1 MAVRLLTRWL
11 AALCLLAAGLTG
23 AAAEEFR
30 TPSITAV
37 RVEWRAVVDQLR
49 TEIGTRPAIASRF
62 TFAGQ
67 RRVPAWDPRA
77 TPALVQLNAINASL
91 FAGIGR
97 SPVPVLLPFDTAGY
111 LEDQA
116 DGTPTAAV
124 ALPGRFQ
131 SRRPVSRRSGRLRR
145 GVFAA
150 AQRRRAS
157 RTFAKPVEVQIT
169 GSILIYDL
177 ADPLGGRG
185 EPVKALAA
193 QFPDMR
199 RFIREGYVRYAF
211 TRFGV
216 PYVVSIQC
224 LDSAPRARRLACRE
238 AYPIAERFL
247 KALRIAG
254 GQPAQPRHDIS
265 SEIAERPTAVSPDFT
280 YYPGGDIIARSSV
293 RRRGGRADFAAYS
306 QIRFPLE
313 RAPTAIRSQSF
324 GRKNSESGPRR
335 LSVAGQFLRSPQ
347 LPGRAMR
354 RRLRAPGPGYPPR
367 ALPAEQQQRKQLPSR
382 KQAVVAVRD
391 SILIRSL
398 KQQAATLQI
407 NSSNEHIR
415 FRYMHMNPSAM
426 DADGILNG
434 RRVAEGEKIGV
445 VSNYLDF
452 PNGTSYHLHFD
463 IQVFTRDGW
472 IWVNPYTTLIA
483 SYERLIRAAA
493 ARSAPILR
501 LSPPWRTLCRSLSAA
516 AKAGRTKASPA
527 NPKWSTDV
535 RFDGRS
541 RLKSGHH
548 ARSEMSWKTISC
560 ACVFVAQRE
569 LSAKLEAFQSMF
581 NSCQTRFEQ
590 FQMLDAELRGLPL
603 VQDLGGRARMTLAG

>member
-11 AALCLLAAGLTG
+11 AALYLLAAGLTG

-37 RVEWRAVVDQLR
+37 RVEWRAVLDRLR
-49 TEIGTRPAIASRF
+49 TEIASRPPIASRF

-111 LEDQA
+111 LDDQA
-116 DGTPTAAV
+116 DGTE
-124 ALPGRFQ
+124 L
-131 SRRPVSRRSGRLRR
+131 PVSRYQADFSRADLFHAGPA
-145 GVFAA
+145 GYDAVFSLQPSAGG
-150 AQRRRAS
+150 S

-265 SEIAERPTAVSPDFT
+265 SQIVERPTAASPDFT

-324 GRKNSESGPRR
+324 GRKNSE
-335 LSVAGQFLRSPQ
+335 AGRGVYPWRDNFCEARSFQVGQCAAGFGHQGQDIRP
-347 LPGRAMR
+347 
-354 RRLRAPGPGYPPR
+354 APCPPNSNSESSCHR
-367 ALPAEQQQRKQLPSR
+367 GKR
-382 KQAVVAVRD
+382 AVVAVREG
-391 SILIRSL
+391 ILIRSL

-407 NSSNEHIR
+407 NSSKEHIR

-463 IQVFTRDGW
+463 VQVFTRDGW

-483 SYERLIRAAA
+483 SYERLIRARGREIGTDPPAVAA
-493 ARSAPILR
+493 VVHVLPEDILR
-501 LSPPWRTLCRSLSAA
+501 R
-516 AKAGRTKASPA
+516 SPA
-527 NPKWSTDV
+527 E
-535 RFDGRS
+535 GR
-541 RLKSGHH
+541 
-548 ARSEMSWKTISC
+548 E
-560 ACVFVAQRE
+560 
-569 LSAKLEAFQSMF
+569 
-581 NSCQTRFEQ
+581 N
-590 FQMLDAELRGLPL
+590 
-603 VQDLGGRARMTLAG
+603 